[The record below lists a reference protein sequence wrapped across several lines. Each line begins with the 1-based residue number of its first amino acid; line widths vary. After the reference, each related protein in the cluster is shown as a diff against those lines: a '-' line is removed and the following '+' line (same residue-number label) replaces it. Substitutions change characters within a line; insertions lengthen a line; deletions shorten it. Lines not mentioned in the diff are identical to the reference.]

1 MVEGAP
7 AHAERTILEQNVLGE
22 WDRNDGKT
30 MANEEDDEVSYT
42 RVGRCGVEG
51 D

>member
-7 AHAERTILEQNVLGE
+7 VQGERTKQNGLDD
-22 WDRNDGKT
+22 WDRNYGKKFFV
-30 MANEEDDEVSYT
+30 EEDDEVSYT
-42 RVGRCGVEG
+42 RVGRFGVKG